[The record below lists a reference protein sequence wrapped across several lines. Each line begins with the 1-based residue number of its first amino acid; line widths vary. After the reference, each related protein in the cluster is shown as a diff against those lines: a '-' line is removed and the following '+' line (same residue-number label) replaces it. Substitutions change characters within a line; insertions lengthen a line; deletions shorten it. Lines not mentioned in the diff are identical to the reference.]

1 LRERERDSGVEKTVS
16 ERKNVAQNLVC
27 FCFCFNVVSLPLLF
41 LSLLFLSLLFS
52 LFLSLSLLEQKNA
65 TRKN

>member
-1 LRERERDSGVEKTVS
+1 LFLFLFQRGLSPS
-16 ERKNVAQNLVC
+16 
-27 FCFCFNVVSLPLLF
+27 SF